1 MLPARAFL
9 VKMILLQKVILLFK
23 LKNPVATMTEVVIL
37 VIGDACKRLF
47 FTPSCW
53 KKRSRDKTPPW
64 TISGTLSFMELVGL
78 NMTMRAIVGLTKT
91 MLVLVSLALRTMAS
105 SSMTVRS
112 MEILTNITWNMAT

>member
-23 LKNPVATMTEVVIL
+23 LKSPVATMKEVVFL
-37 VIGDACKRLF
+37 VMDDACKRLF
-47 FTPSCW
+47 LTRSCW
-53 KKRSRDKTPPW
+53 KKRSMDKTLPW
-64 TISGTLSFMELVGL
+64 TTSGTQSLMELVGL
-78 NMTMRAIVGLTKT
+78 NMTMRAIIGLTKT
-91 MLVLVSLALRTMAS
+91 MLVLVSLAMRTMVS